1 MAVAGEG
8 ETVLDYTKKWFDMVN
23 RGGLYPLNE
32 NAFSMFVEIEKI
44 VRHTLLK
51 HVLCGDNDKQLF
63 RTNVHEESEDVL
75 FYWCLL
81 SPDIDDHELLQE
93 FYRR

>member
-1 MAVAGEG
+1 MFIDCIGEMAVAGEG

-44 VRHTLLK
+44 VQPTLPK
-51 HVLCGDNDKQLF
+51 HVLSGDNDK
-63 RTNVHEESEDVL
+63 
-75 FYWCLL
+75 
-81 SPDIDDHELLQE
+81 
-93 FYRR
+93 